1 MEVRL
6 SHGIRRRAF
15 QRPTHE
21 TFWCGKV
28 YSGGNLPLGFQ
39 IPILLHLAMEKIQ
52 SCPKQG
58 RNKSSVQSLCFILKL
73 SSLDPSSCQTC
84 MAVWSPARNNAQM
97 RGASARLQARE
108 SARMHGVSVASW
120 VGEYE
125 RASLFHWDYINVGL
139 EWTRCFIK
147 ITNQLPK
154 IL

>member
-1 MEVRL
+1 MGSEGEHSKDPHMRHFGVARFIQVEICPWV
-6 SHGIRRRAF
+6 SNVPFPWVPPWKKSNRVFSRANTKASF
-15 QRPTHE
+15 Q
-21 TFWCGKV
+21 
-28 YSGGNLPLGFQ
+28 S
-39 IPILLHLAMEKIQ
+39 
-52 SCPKQG
+52 SC
-58 RNKSSVQSLCFILKL
+58 VILKL